1 MLSIPDPRSGRFD
14 PRSTKIGELRRDFPR
29 APPREKN
36 PGELHRRRAAKPS
49 WPPDLESAATIRSK
63 PIKSEPP
70 DPDPSAQI

>member
-1 MLSIPDPRSGRFD
+1 MPTASLTRS
-14 PRSTKIGELRRDFPR
+14 R
-29 APPREKN
+29 AESS
-36 PGELHRRRAAKPS
+36 PGAADEPTPVKRRRGSSAPASIAAARASKPS